1 MQAESEGRRSES
13 RRRVVVALAAASAA
27 SAALFLGGA
36 LTGGSSPDLVLPSR
50 EEAALPD
57 RAAAPAREPLAR
69 LLDGFS
75 TGDTAAYVGELE
87 QTLDA
92 NPYDDETLTLLGLAH
107 QQLAR
112 ETGDPAYYTLSAR
125 ALARTRPDDPVA
137 VTARSSLANSRHRFL
152 DALALARRALS
163 LDGES
168 ASAHGA
174 LGDALFNLGRYDDA
188 FTAYDRMADLAP
200 SVGSFARV
208 AFARELLGRPAAAVE
223 AMELALE
230 AGSTVPEYTAWA
242 YVQLGNLHFS
252 LGELEPA
259 LDAYRLALEAVPGY
273 VHADAGIARFDSAQ
287 GNFDGAAMRLER
299 VLERLPAPA
308 YAILRGDVL
317 AAAGRAA
324 EAREAY
330 ALVEAL
336 GRLLAA
342 NGIRTELETALYDL
356 DHDRKLP
363 DALARAETAFAAA
376 PSVRAEDVLAWAYL
390 KNGRCREARAHSVHA
405 LRFGT
410 KDAQM
415 LFHRGMIERCLGND
429 EAARLF
435 LERALATN
443 PYFSLINAPVAKEAL
458 SR

>member
-1 MQAESEGRRSES
+1 MQVESEKRRSES
-13 RRRVVVALAAASAA
+13 RRRIVVGVAAASAA
-27 SAALFLGGA
+27 LLLGGA

-50 EEAALPD
+50 EEASLPD
-57 RAAAPAREPLAR
+57 RAAATPQEPLAR
-69 LLDGFS
+69 LLEGFS
-75 TGDTAAYVGELE
+75 TGDTAGYVRQLE
-87 QTLDA
+87 RSLEAD
-92 NPYDDETLTLLGLAH
+92 PYDDETLTLLGLAY

-112 ETGDPAYYTLSAR
+112 ESGDPSYYTLSGR

-152 DALALARRALS
+152 DALAHARRALS
-163 LDGES
+163 LDAES

-188 FTAYDRMADLAP
+188 FAAFDRMAELAP

-208 AFARELLGRPAAAVE
+208 AFARELLGRPTAAIE

-259 LDAYRLALEAVPGY
+259 LGAYRLALGAVPGY
-273 VHADAGIARFDSAQ
+273 VHAEAGIARVESAQ
-287 GNFDGAAMRLER
+287 GRFDGAARRLER

-336 GRLLAA
+336 ERLLAA

-356 DHDRKLP
+356 DHDRNLP
-363 DALARAETAFAAA
+363 DALVRAESAFAAA
-376 PSVRAEDVLAWAYL
+376 PSVRAEDVLAWAHL
-390 KNGRCREARAHSVHA
+390 KNGRCREARAHSVRA

-415 LFHRGMIERCLGND
+415 LFHRGMIERCLGN
-429 EAARLF
+429 EKTGRSFVA
-435 LERALATN
+435 RALGTN
-443 PYFSLINAPVAKEAL
+443 PYFSLLYAPVAREIL
-458 SR
+458 G